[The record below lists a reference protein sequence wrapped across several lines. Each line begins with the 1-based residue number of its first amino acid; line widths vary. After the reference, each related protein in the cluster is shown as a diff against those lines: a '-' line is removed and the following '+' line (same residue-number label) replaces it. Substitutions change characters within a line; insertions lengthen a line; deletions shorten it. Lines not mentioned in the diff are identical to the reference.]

1 MKKFLCFFLFLMLLF
16 VYGCGESEP
25 RHGLNVVF
33 TDDTFINI
41 ESVFGDDDA
50 VRLINS
56 VDLIV
61 KGTVTESSEP
71 EYLGIGFPQ
80 FVHKITVS
88 EVIKGENVAVGDEI
102 SLLSHCGYDD
112 FRNFAKDLD
121 NYDLV
126 RKFTSE
132 ELEKY
137 SADPTAKVEI
147 AVQNGTPLYVGGE
160 FVLLLCAPE
169 EGKENWTLWSDRSS
183 VLAVDGEKLNGYAAE
198 YLGDTYAKFLKNVS
212 AAQKTPDVKYD
223 EAYLAELRGVPVEN
237 EENALLPDG
246 PISQLHISDMP
257 ETLVGA
263 EAVKYLSQNKI
274 YVLDKFPLEYELS
287 YIIKAPYETTAYFGL
302 NGYNPQDEGLRIF

>member
-16 VYGCGESEP
+16 ACGCGESEP

-80 FVHKITVS
+80 FVHKIAVS
-88 EVIKGENVAVGDEI
+88 EVIKGENIAVGDEI

-112 FRNFAKDLD
+112 FQNFAKDLD

-137 SADPTAKVEI
+137 FADPTAKVEI

-183 VLAVDGEKLNGYAAE
+183 VLEVDGEKLTGYAAA
-198 YLGDTYAKFLKNVS
+198 YLGKTYSKFLENVS
-212 AAQKTPDVKYD
+212 LAQESPEMKYD
-223 EAYLAELRGVPVEN
+223 QVYLTGIQNGTVEV
-237 EENALLPDG
+237 D
-246 PISQLHISDMP
+246 D
-257 ETLVGA
+257 
-263 EAVKYLSQNKI
+263 
-274 YVLDKFPLEYELS
+274 
-287 YIIKAPYETTAYFGL
+287 
-302 NGYNPQDEGLRIF
+302 